1 MYSKSISWSDY
12 LSSISYFIIVIS
24 SHVFGCWNNWESGP
38 RCRNTG
44 VEPICSVSYL
54 GQPHHHHHFAIILIV
69 AIFHITYIENC
80 CLISHHMYRTI
91 ENRDPGAGGRA
102 YWKLIALICCQT
114 TSQQNQEGWFWSST
128 LWLTDWQIQGVSK
141 KKVLSWFSSC
151 FSSRGRILH
160 YPVCFGIRILS
171 PFHLSTQIIL
181 KTRNYFRIISSL
193 RIQKIHQRIWLYTSW
208 GAGLY
213 FILMLRSSKFAKRLQ
228 QCALL
233 IRASITLLIWLKLFG
248 FRIWLENTYEKVKS
262 DL

>member
-1 MYSKSISWSDY
+1 MCLLKCIYWYILVFWNFVNTTSIISQSVTTSQNVFVKVTLANTENMAKIVNICSIKVFWGKCDRYTIPLQSIFQSQRSKLCKQCKEQLICVSKSISWSGY
-12 LSSISYFIIVIS
+12 VSSISYFIIVIS

-69 AIFHITYIENC
+69 VIFHITYIENC

-128 LWLTDWQIQGVSK
+128 LWLTDWQIPFIKIHLNKMGPKGK
-141 KKVLSWFSSC
+141 KK
-151 FSSRGRILH
+151 
-160 YPVCFGIRILS
+160 
-171 PFHLSTQIIL
+171 
-181 KTRNYFRIISSL
+181 K
-193 RIQKIHQRIWLYTSW
+193 
-208 GAGLY
+208 
-213 FILMLRSSKFAKRLQ
+213 
-228 QCALL
+228 
-233 IRASITLLIWLKLFG
+233 
-248 FRIWLENTYEKVKS
+248 EKNR
-262 DL
+262 